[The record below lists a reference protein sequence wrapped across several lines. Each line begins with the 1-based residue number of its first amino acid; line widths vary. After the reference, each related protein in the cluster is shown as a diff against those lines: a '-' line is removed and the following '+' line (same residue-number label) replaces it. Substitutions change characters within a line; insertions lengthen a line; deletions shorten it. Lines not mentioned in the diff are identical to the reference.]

1 MRITELCEKIFEKK
15 NIVTVNELEKEQY
28 TALTG
33 MEISEEYLY
42 ILENYTGV
50 YVKEEY
56 GFKAIQQS
64 PFAGEDG
71 FDVFSDFIGLSGRDN
86 FFKVY
91 ETYAEQ
97 LPQGV
102 YPMAEIDGGNLLCVE
117 AATGQIYVWLHDEPE
132 GEDLFLAAESL
143 RDLLERMEKMPKKET
158 KGSGVIVESVRLS
171 EELLA
176 ALRNYKK

>member
-1 MRITELCEKIFEKK
+1 MRLAELCEKIFEEK
-15 NIVTVNELEKEQY
+15 NVVTISAGEITRY
-28 TALTG
+28 TELTG
-33 MEISEEYLY
+33 MEISEEYRF
-42 ILENYTGV
+42 ILENYTEV

-91 ETYAEQ
+91 ETYTEQ

-143 RDLLERMEKMPKKET
+143 QNLLERMEKMPKQKT
-158 KGSGVIVESVRLS
+158 KDSGVIVEAMSLS